1 MIAGT
6 DVKQI
11 RLNPQALELLNSV
24 EGSVTGRNTQIDK
37 KNSQKDIVGSYN
49 LNDDL
54 INPLDDIRYP
64 GESNRPRTRIDKAD
78 QRRCSSTFSSY
89 YLNKQAKDLASIT
102 SIEDRQFGSI
112 DEERDIFAA
121 DPDVG
126 LTIADKRSKAGTM
139 ATRGLFSFKSE
150 LHSLIGNL

>member
-1 MIAGT
+1 MAGT

-24 EGSVTGRNTQIDK
+24 EGSITGRNSQIDR
-37 KNSQKDIVGSYN
+37 KNSQKDIVGHYN
-49 LNDDL
+49 LTDDL
-54 INPLDDIRYP
+54 MNPFDD
-64 GESNRPRTRIDKAD
+64 STNRPRTRIEKAD

>member
-1 MIAGT
+1 MAAT

-24 EGSVTGRNTQIDK
+24 EGSITGRNSQIDR
-37 KNSQKDIVGSYN
+37 KNSQKDIVGHYN
-49 LNDDL
+49 LTDDL
-54 INPLDDIRYP
+54 MNPFDD
-64 GESNRPRTRIDKAD
+64 STNRPRTRIDKAD

>member
-1 MIAGT
+1 MMGGT
-6 DVKQI
+6 DARQI

-24 EGSVTGRNTQIDK
+24 EGSITGRNSQIDR
-37 KNSQKDIVGSYN
+37 KNSQKDIVGHYN
-49 LNDDL
+49 LTDDL
-54 INPLDDIRYP
+54 MNPHDD
-64 GESNRPRTRIDKAD
+64 STNRPRTRIDKAD

-89 YLNKQAKDLASIT
+89 YLNKQAKDIASIA

>member
-1 MIAGT
+1 MMAAT

-24 EGSVTGRNTQIDK
+24 EGSITGRNSQFDR
-37 KNSQKDIVGSYN
+37 KNSQKDIVGHYN
-49 LNDDL
+49 LAGDL
-54 INPLDDIRYP
+54 MNPLDD
-64 GESNRPRTRIDKAD
+64 STNRPRTRIDKAD

>member
-1 MIAGT
+1 MMAAT

-24 EGSVTGRNTQIDK
+24 EGSITGRNSQFDR
-37 KNSQKDIVGSYN
+37 KNSQKDIVGHYN
-49 LNDDL
+49 LADDL
-54 INPLDDIRYP
+54 MNPLDD
-64 GESNRPRTRIDKAD
+64 STNRPRTRIDKAD

>member
-1 MIAGT
+1 MMAGT

-24 EGSVTGRNTQIDK
+24 EGSITGRNSQFDR
-37 KNSQKDIVGSYN
+37 KNSQKDIVGHYN
-49 LNDDL
+49 LVDDL
-54 INPLDDIRYP
+54 INPPDD
-64 GESNRPRTRIDKAD
+64 STNRPRTRIDKAD

-89 YLNKQAKDLASIT
+89 YLNKQAKDLASIA

>member
-1 MIAGT
+1 MAAT

-24 EGSVTGRNTQIDK
+24 EGSITGRNSQLDR
-37 KNSQKDIVGSYN
+37 KNSQKDIVGHYN
-49 LNDDL
+49 LTDDL
-54 INPLDDIRYP
+54 MNPFDD
-64 GESNRPRTRIDKAD
+64 STNRPRTRIDKAD
-78 QRRCSSTFSSY
+78 KRRCSSTFSSY